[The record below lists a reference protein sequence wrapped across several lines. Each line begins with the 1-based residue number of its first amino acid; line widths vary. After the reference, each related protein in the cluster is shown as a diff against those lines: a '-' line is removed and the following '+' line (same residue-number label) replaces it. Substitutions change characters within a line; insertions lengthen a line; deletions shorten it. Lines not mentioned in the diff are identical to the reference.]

1 MRKAADALAAAGHNV
16 HVLWAYGTEWAD
28 VHDRVICANAKWSSK
43 QIGGNPVDDRLSYQF
58 NRIVRKAHELLGS
71 WEKSICRAMP
81 AYIQRAVNWQP
92 DLVIGHN
99 PGALAPLIAI
109 QKRLGI
115 PALFDAED
123 YHRGE
128 SYVVRAGIERQTAEL
143 EMKYMPQL
151 TRMTA
156 ASPLISK
163 TYREHFPDLAVTTV
177 NNAFSRSIQPHAP
190 DPFQEESPLRIAWFS
205 QVVGLD
211 RGLQEFLEGMRLVAD
226 VPIQL
231 TLIGLSDEV
240 KNAEFQKRMA
250 SPLHAL
256 HFVAPLSEPNLLE
269 RLAENELGL
278 ALEFPTPKNRDIC
291 RTNKLYTYP
300 LAGCYMLASKTA
312 SQIQFLEEFPV
323 TGQIIDLRQPETIS
337 AALQWAYDHRDV
349 LLERRQATW
358 NLAKTSLNW
367 EEASKALVEGVENTL
382 RG

>member
-28 VHDRVICANAKWSSK
+28 VHDRVICANAKWSSE

-58 NRIVRKAHELLGS
+58 SRIVRKAHELLGN

-109 QKRLGI
+109 QKRMGI

-151 TRMTA
+151 TAMTT
-156 ASPLISK
+156 ASPLISEA
-163 TYREHFPDLAVTTV
+163 YSVLFPYLAITTV
-177 NNAFSRSIQPHAP
+177 NNAFSRSMQPHAP
-190 DPFQEESPLRIAWFS
+190 IPVQLGSPLRIVWFS
-205 QVVGLD
+205 QVVGFD
-211 RGLQEFLEGMRLVAD
+211 RGLQEFLDGMRIVAE
-226 VPIQL
+226 VPIHL
-231 TLIGLSDEV
+231 TLIGLSDAV
-240 KNAEFQKRMA
+240 KNASFQKLLG
-250 SPLHAL
+250 STLHAL
-256 HFVAPLSEPNLLE
+256 HFVEPLPEPQLLA
-269 RLAENELGL
+269 RLADNELGL

-291 RTNKLYTYP
+291 RTNKLFTYP

-323 TGQIIDLRQPETIS
+323 TGQIIDLHQPETIS
-337 AALQWAYDHRDV
+337 VALQWAFDNRDA
-349 LLERRQATW
+349 LLKKRQATW
-358 NLAKTSLNW
+358 QLAKTRLNW
-367 EEASKALVEGVENTL
+367 EEESKPLVEVVENIFS
-382 RG
+382 G